1 MIVNE
6 ISLVIQNKNSLARK
20 LTAGACVLHI
30 FYLSSSFLF
39 HVYLQR
45 KRKINIRRN
54 KKEEGEDRR
63 LPTVETRC
71 CCPIWIPG
79 TKSCVLQDES
89 LVGIGNKGKKP
100 ILAHRRSLD
109 IKSLFILCWDKFS
122 GIQFV
127 SFPIFNGTEDLH
139 HEKWN
144 SNNQETARDLVSKP
158 FSMRNQELER

>member
-1 MIVNE
+1 MKKKTNYYWKGNRN
-6 ISLVIQNKNSLARK
+6 QNK
-20 LTAGACVLHI
+20 I
-30 FYLSSSFLF
+30 
-39 HVYLQR
+39 
-45 KRKINIRRN
+45 KINIRRN

-127 SFPIFNGTEDLH
+127 SFPIFGLLWDSLGLQISYLMSRCPLTDRSSSLLH
-139 HEKWN
+139 
-144 SNNQETARDLVSKP
+144 
-158 FSMRNQELER
+158 FSWWICNFNFIFLYH